1 MDSEVLKDYGEK
13 NEEKPL
19 LIVRYSK
26 KKLVGYFIF
35 LALALFLFDSAAL
48 FYTQQL
54 DESYYKYLFLK
65 IGFWFAVFMII
76 YMYIDELNAEKF
88 EIYEDRIEKK
98 VRIFKKIPILGDKT
112 VYFDTA
118 YFRFA
123 FNGII
128 ICNCRF
134 LLLIRGIIFDIT
146 FLPSE
151 DAYKVAEILSRISG
165 REKWRFTDF
174 GRTSFVKKFKINKRG
189 YEFLEMDIF

>member
-88 EIYEDRIEKK
+88 EIYEDKIEKK
-98 VRIFKKIPILGDKT
+98 VRIFKKNS
-112 VYFDTA
+112 
-118 YFRFA
+118 YFR
-123 FNGII
+123 
-128 ICNCRF
+128 R
-134 LLLIRGIIFDIT
+134 
-146 FLPSE
+146 
-151 DAYKVAEILSRISG
+151 
-165 REKWRFTDF
+165 
-174 GRTSFVKKFKINKRG
+174 
-189 YEFLEMDIF
+189 